1 MALKVMLLAAF
12 LGWLECDVVLSNKY
26 WNVFQTISK
35 LWRVWFCSLSWYT
48 FHTFQTKAMC
58 CSQNPFLKPITKP
71 GLKIHLSTSKD
82 SSKSNDLF
90 LKGIFTDFIIE
101 QWLTVKSTP
110 FLSMKCKQSICQK
123 YVSQHFQTLISTS
136 ILPTEPWVRKL
147 KWFLRPIPYWLWLR
161 HTACFF
167 LETFG
172 WHLDE
177 GVWMPSRA
185 DYLAHTHSQSC
196 NHLKWHRSDHWHNIW
211 LHSLASLW
219 TADKKLAW
227 FF

>member
-1 MALKVMLLAAF
+1 MSCCPTNIEMCFKLYPSFDGCDFVPFPGIHFIPFRQKQCAA
-12 LGWLECDVVLSNKY
+12 V
-26 WNVFQTISK
+26 
-35 LWRVWFCSLSWYT
+35 
-48 FHTFQTKAMC
+48 
-58 CSQNPFLKPITKP
+58 
-71 GLKIHLSTSKD
+71 KIHSWNRLQNLVWKYIYISTSKD

-211 LHSLASLW
+211 LLFTGFTTVLLGTNFDFTERNWYKALE
-219 TADKKLAW
+219 AM
-227 FF
+227 